1 MSEDINDNIRNGSFI
16 QEVRKKKEQNIHDI
30 IMQTD
35 YNQLNP

>member
-16 QEVRKKKEQNIHDI
+16 QEVRKKKEQKIHDI